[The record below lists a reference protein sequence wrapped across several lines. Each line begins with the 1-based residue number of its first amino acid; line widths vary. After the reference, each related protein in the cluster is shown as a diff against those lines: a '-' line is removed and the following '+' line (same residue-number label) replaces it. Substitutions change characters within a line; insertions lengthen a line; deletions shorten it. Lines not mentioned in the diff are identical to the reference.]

1 MMRAL
6 YGYAHGVEAVNRR
19 IGRITMYLIFVMM
32 AVLLYSSFS
41 KVVADVTRFADP
53 AAAVNLPNFWTLEIA
68 QFIMVTFYILG
79 GPYSLQLGS
88 NVRMDLL
95 YGSWSDRTKA
105 WADALTVSAMIFF
118 LCVLLYG
125 GLSSLAYSL
134 GYYGMEPM
142 VFYRQLIASV
152 FTGETA
158 EVLGRFERSPTAWRP
173 YLWPIKTIM
182 CFGFVMMLLQATAE
196 LIKDIA
202 RIRGEKY

>member
-1 MMRAL
+1 MMRTL
-6 YGYAHGVEAVNRR
+6 YGYARGVEAINRK

-41 KVVADVTRFADP
+41 KVVADLTGYSDP
-53 AAAVNLPNFWTLEIA
+53 TVAVNLPNFWTLETA
-68 QFIMVTFYILG
+68 QFIMVAFYILG

-105 WADALTVSAMIFF
+105 WADAITVLAMMFF
-118 LCVLLYG
+118 LGVLLYG
-125 GLSSLAYSL
+125 GLASLAYSL
-134 GYYGMEPM
+134 GYYGAEPM
-142 VFYRQLIASV
+142 VFYRELITSV
-152 FTGETA
+152 FTGQSG

-182 CFGFVMMLLQATAE
+182 CFGFVLMLLQASAE

-202 RIRGEKY
+202 RIRGEQF